1 MLGNLHTLTNSEA
14 ISYGIAFFHD
24 PPSAGFFTP
33 TGTAMTTETR
43 QFNFMLSMTAI
54 VILVLLGAAVYS
66 LVTGLISWKEF
77 AAAVIP
83 MATGFGGYWWGK
95 QQ

>member
-1 MLGNLHTLTNSEA
+1 
-14 ISYGIAFFHD
+14 
-24 PPSAGFFTP
+24 
-33 TGTAMTTETR
+33 MTTETR

-54 VILVLLGAAVYS
+54 VILVLLGAAVFS